1 MSLFDDLKIQ
11 AQKAFEAQTST
22 DILSAEELSERNA
35 VLKKIY
41 DYWREFVELVKVIQ
55 PDFPHAISLPSI
67 GDMSGLKVL
76 GPFCDCRHKSQITQ
90 NIIDEIDY
98 VTLYF
103 FYRAPQAFSFK
114 KEVGALVTRVK
125 DLLWRYGIVHTAED
139 VKNDKERII
148 AVDFNIPWQVKSSVT
163 VTPLSQ
169 SKVLHFSLK
178 NVGKLGEMEL
188 EMPFEKIDS
197 EFLDELSKLVLG
209 QENRFWKL
217 AKF

>member
-11 AQKAFEAQTST
+11 AQKALEAQTST

-41 DYWREFVELVKVIQ
+41 DYWREFVDLVKVIQ

-76 GPFCDCRHKSQITQ
+76 GPFSDCRHKSQITQ
-90 NIIDEIDY
+90 SIIDEIDY

-125 DLLWRYGIVHTAED
+125 DLLWRYRDRTFYLPGDIKIYRYNAFFIV
-139 VKNDKERII
+139 
-148 AVDFNIPWQVKSSVT
+148 FNIFGSVHNAI
-163 VTPLSQ
+163 TPQ
-169 SKVLHFSLK
+169 
-178 NVGKLGEMEL
+178 
-188 EMPFEKIDS
+188 
-197 EFLDELSKLVLG
+197 
-209 QENRFWKL
+209 
-217 AKF
+217 